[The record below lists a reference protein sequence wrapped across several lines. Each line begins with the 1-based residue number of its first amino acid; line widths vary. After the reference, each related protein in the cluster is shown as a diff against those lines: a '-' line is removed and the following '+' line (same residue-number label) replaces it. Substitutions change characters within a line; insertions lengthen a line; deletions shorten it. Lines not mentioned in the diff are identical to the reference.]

1 MKYALIEDTKIVNI
15 IELNRGN
22 ADDFKNAVT
31 IPENIFAGIGDKYH
45 DGRFYHENPE
55 THEEEEILPYDPLSE
70 MQKEMDGKISASVSE
85 SLAASPMMLGVGDLY
100 QAMSPTL
107 QNKLPESAGLF
118 AFIYRIWKAGEK
130 FSKWELI
137 SHKNIAY
144 QVQQDTTAQGHQPP
158 DATGMLA
165 VYVPYVVA
173 GPDGVKPW
181 AYGAHYSTGD
191 LVRKDG
197 VVWEAKKDMKP
208 CVWEPTEGNEWKL
221 REDLA

>member
-1 MKYALIEDTKIVNI
+1 MRHALVEETKIVNI
-15 IELNRGN
+15 IEIDPRN
-22 ADDFKNAVT
+22 ASDFKNAVT
-31 IPENIFAGIGDKYH
+31 IPENIFAGIGDTYR
-45 DGRFYHENPE
+45 DGRFYRENPD
-55 THEEEEILPYDPLSE
+55 THEEEEILPYDPIAE
-70 MQKEMDGKISASVSE
+70 MQKGMNNMISE
-85 SLAASPMMLGVGDLY
+85 SIAISPMMLSVVDLF
-100 QAMSPTL
+100 QALSPTV
-107 QNKLPESAGLF
+107 QDKLPESAGLF
-118 AFIYRIWKAGEK
+118 ASTYRIWKAGEE
-130 FSKWELI
+130 FAKWELI

-144 QVQQDTTAQGHQPP
+144 QVQQDTTAQEHQPP

-208 CVWEPTEGNEWKL
+208 CVWEPTEGNEWTRRDDK
-221 REDLA
+221 

>member
-1 MKYALIEDTKIVNI
+1 MRHALVEETKIVNI
-15 IELNRGN
+15 IEIDPRN
-22 ADDFKNAVT
+22 ASDFKNAVT
-31 IPENIFAGIGDKYH
+31 IPENILAGIGDTYR
-45 DGRFYHENPE
+45 DGRFYRENPE

-85 SLAASPMMLGVGDLY
+85 SLAASPMMLGVGDLF

-118 AFIYRIWKAGEK
+118 ASTYRIWKAGET

-144 QVQQDTTAQGHQPP
+144 QVQQDTTAQEHQPP
-158 DATGMLA
+158 DAAGMLA

-173 GPDGVKPW
+173 GADGIKSW
-181 AYGAHYSTGD
+181 AYGMHVHTGD

-208 CVWEPTEGNEWKL
+208 CVWEPTEGNEWTRRDDK
-221 REDLA
+221 